1 MYREHVVRQLATSV
15 DAFTMAWKQP
25 LQVVFV
31 VVSALDLCLAGP
43 DVECVFEVDG
53 GCKGFPA
60 ALFEQLQVDLGERS
74 VVVVLSH
81 RVVQWSNLG
90 ISSRKILVVK
100 FESDSHF
107 DQNTVFLVLACGP
120 WYSLR

>member
-1 MYREHVVRQLATSV
+1 MLS
-15 DAFTMAWKQP
+15 AF
-25 LQVVFV
+25 
-31 VVSALDLCLAGP
+31 
-43 DVECVFEVDG
+43 FEVDG

-60 ALFEQLQVDLGERS
+60 ALLEQLQVDLGERN
-74 VVVVLSH
+74 VVVVFSH

-100 FESDSHF
+100 FESGGHF
-107 DQNTVFLVLACGP
+107 DGNTVFLVLACGP

>member
-1 MYREHVVRQLATSV
+1 MLS
-15 DAFTMAWKQP
+15 AF
-25 LQVVFV
+25 
-31 VVSALDLCLAGP
+31 
-43 DVECVFEVDG
+43 FEVDG
-53 GCKGFPA
+53 GCEGFPA
-60 ALFEQLQVDLGERS
+60 ALLEQLQVDLGERS

-100 FESDSHF
+100 FGSVSHF
-107 DQNTVFLVLACGP
+107 DWNTVFLVLACGP